1 MSFGEFVQKYPTLR
15 FVKYSVIA
23 LPIQWALIVL
33 YIWLSFALDRR
44 DIYWF
49 EEPLLWAY
57 LWPLLV
63 LPQGHSHGGEF
74 LFMPITAFFMQ
85 GSSGWSWRFGSALA
99 NSPELTITSS
109 AETHIILLEEIR

>member
-1 MSFGEFVQKYPTLR
+1 VSVGEFVQKYPTLR

-23 LPIQWALIVL
+23 LLVQWALIVL

-44 DIYWF
+44 DVYWF

-63 LPQGHSHGGEF
+63 LPRGHSHGGEF
-74 LFMPITAFFMQ
+74 FFMPITAILYA
-85 GSSGWSWRFGSALA
+85 GIFGVVMA
-99 NSPELTITSS
+99 
-109 AETHIILLEEIR
+109 IRKRPR